1 MFQGTVGDLE
11 EDLSLSHGFQGH
23 YGPQARLLGQEPRPH
38 PDCHPEAAFSLQPSQ
53 VKSTVKYRQLL

>member
-23 YGPQARLLGQEPRPH
+23 DGPQARLLGQEPGPH
-38 PDCHPEAAFSLQPSQ
+38 SDCHPEAALSL
-53 VKSTVKYRQLL
+53 